1 MGGSDEKEWLNS
13 VDVLVIFNLVS
24 TWDGHTRR
32 NSIMEQ
38 GLDCK
43 TLLKCTVTVS
53 FSDESVDGVEEQSI
67 N

>member
-1 MGGSDEKEWLNS
+1 
-13 VDVLVIFNLVS
+13 
-24 TWDGHTRR
+24 
-32 NSIMEQ
+32 MEQ